1 MMCCQ
6 VVGPRVD
13 LKVKSSLTS
22 QPVTR
27 RGGPHPINHW
37 HHCGDTTWMRRT
49 IQGFFWGERTDDH
62 LSDATVSGFREAV
75 CNPQCPEVRQD

>member
-27 RGGPHPINHW
+27 GGLIQLTTGTIVGIQHG
-37 HHCGDTTWMRRT
+37 CGEPSKASFGEKGQM
-49 IQGFFWGERTDDH
+49 IICLMPQFQGSEK
-62 LSDATVSGFREAV
+62 LCATHNA
-75 CNPQCPEVRQD
+75 QK

>member
-22 QPVTR
+22 QAVTR
-27 RGGPHPINHW
+27 GGLIQLTS
-37 HHCGDTTWMRRT
+37 GTTVG
-49 IQGFFWGERTDDH
+49 IQHGYGEPSKDSFGEKGQMVTC
-62 LSDATVSGFREAV
+62 LTPWFQGSEKLCATHNA
-75 CNPQCPEVRQD
+75 QK